1 MFKLKKINGWN
12 TKLIV
17 DPKKSDYV
25 NFSLYVGVGQKDDL
39 QYDQTAHLLEH
50 MIVKKN
56 LKIFNEAI
64 DFNAKTGYDYTQFYF
79 KSKKEEFISH
89 FYCFINN
96 LIDFT
101 IEDGSLKVE
110 KNIVDVEMNSIR
122 NANKMNE
129 VEDELDFAE
138 NNNFI
143 IPFKKDYPILLST
156 KNISKEILLDFFNK
170 HYIADNMIFSLQTDD
185 EKIVKCV
192 ENVLSKK
199 LEKLKFE
206 QKSLNS
212 NVSDFEQKSFYAP
225 LQNYY
230 IIQTKEEDSKV
241 TLNIPSVSKK
251 HRLYTASLLYS
262 EYLAGDPLYS
272 VLLKELRGKRG
283 LVYYTISNI
292 IRKNNLCFLEIYYNT
307 FSNNIRQVN
316 RLIRKV
322 IDDIGKNGITKKEFE
337 KLKKNYIKQSNYQ
350 LDSNSE
356 IYLDDVCIKL
366 LKSDKIKG
374 IGLEKS
380 DYIDWIKNTTLE
392 EFNTY
397 AKHISRIKNYFL
409 IGNGKNMSR
418 KDLESFKSLRQKD
431 YKNDY
436 YYENML
442 TQGEKREYIKTL
454 QASGINNISK
464 AERGLVV
471 DKKYTIKSEEQEK

>member
-1 MFKLKKINGWN
+1 M
-12 TKLIV
+12 
-17 DPKKSDYV
+17 
-25 NFSLYVGVGQKDDL
+25 
-39 QYDQTAHLLEH
+39 
-50 MIVKKN
+50 
-56 LKIFNEAI
+56 
-64 DFNAKTGYDYTQFYF
+64 
-79 KSKKEEFISH
+79 
-89 FYCFINN
+89 
-96 LIDFT
+96 
-101 IEDGSLKVE
+101 
-110 KNIVDVEMNSIR
+110 
-122 NANKMNE
+122 
-129 VEDELDFAE
+129 
-138 NNNFI
+138 
-143 IPFKKDYPILLST
+143 
-156 KNISKEILLDFFNK
+156 
-170 HYIADNMIFSLQTDD
+170 
-185 EKIVKCV
+185 
-192 ENVLSKK
+192 
-199 LEKLKFE
+199 
-206 QKSLNS
+206 
-212 NVSDFEQKSFYAP
+212 
-225 LQNYY
+225 
-230 IIQTKEEDSKV
+230 